1 MVNLYNICWYV
12 LAQTQVAAPSQAVGE
27 AANKVADAAGGAA
40 APPKQG
46 FFESMGIMFPI
57 LIGAMLLYFLMMT
70 RPKPNN
76 DANAS
81 ELLANLKTNDR
92 VVAAGGILGTVVN
105 HRSDAE
111 YVTLGSTIAA
121 TRGCKFL
128 RNRLFACSQM
138 RNQAKIDWL
147 VSGRFD
153 SPRDNLS

>member
-57 LIGAMLLYFLMMT
+57 LMGAMLLYFLMMT

-81 ELLANLKTNDR
+81 ELLANLKKNDR
-92 VVAAGGILGTVVN
+92 VVTAGGILGTVVN

-111 YVTLGSTIAA
+111 YVTLRIDDSSN
-121 TRGCKFL
+121 TRMQVL
-128 RNRLFACSQM
+128 
-138 RNQAKIDWL
+138 AKSIIR
-147 VSGRFD
+147 V
-153 SPRDNLS
+153 LSDEKPSKD